1 MYTILCDDNILYDT
15 LYSNEDLSLIELV
28 IKKELNKFGSF
39 SFKIPPNHRYY
50 DSIKKLKSVIK
61 VINNDNIIFQG
72 RIIDE
77 DTDFFNRKSIN
88 CEGELSYLNDTI
100 VRAIQYDNI
109 SIVDYFTYLINQH
122 NNQVTEDKQFQIGNI
137 TVNDTI
143 SVSEK
148 YVTTWS
154 LINKLIS
161 KYSGYVQVRYTNDI
175 KYIDY
180 LLKLDN
186 VSSQIIEFGENLL
199 DFTKNIDT
207 SSIATALIPLGKDNL
222 TIADINNGVDYI
234 TSSTVDTY
242 GFILTTKNFNNVTDS
257 QTLLSIGQEYLS
269 TINFESITLECTALD
284 LHNLDVDIQS
294 INLGDRVKVLSK
306 PHNLDSYFLV
316 TTITIYPLSPDKDR
330 LTLGISNIKKFTDT
344 TASIQE
350 DKVNQVQVSDIVS
363 TAISD
368 FVVSDTFTEAVQD
381 ISGSS
386 SNKNLIHLE
395 VGCNSSGNISKLYFY
410 YSDGTSSIYSCSYN
424 SNGQLSQYGST
435 SIGWHTE

>member
-1 MYTILCDDNILYDT
+1 MYTIFCDDNILYDT
-15 LYSNEDLSLIELV
+15 LYSDEDLSLIEPT

-39 SFKIPPNHRYY
+39 SFKMPPNHRYY
-50 DSIKKLKSVIK
+50 NSIQKLKSIIK
-61 VINNDNIIFQG
+61 VIHDDEVVFQG

-77 DTDFFNRKSIN
+77 NMDFFYQKSIN
-88 CEGELSYLNDTI
+88 CEGEISYLNDTI
-100 VRAIQYDNI
+100 VRPIEYTNI

-122 NNQVTEDKQFQIGNI
+122 NNQVSEDKQFTVGNI

-143 SVSEK
+143 NVSEK
-148 YVTTWS
+148 YVSTWS
-154 LINKLIS
+154 LVSKLIS
-161 KYSGYVQVRYTNDI
+161 NYGGYIQIRYTNDT

-180 LLKLDN
+180 LLTLDN
-186 VSSQIIEFGENLL
+186 VSSQTIEFGENLL
-199 DFTKNIDT
+199 DFTKNVDT

-242 GFILTTKNFNNVTDS
+242 GFILTTKTFNNVTDT
-257 QTLLSIGQEYLS
+257 QTLLNMGQEYLS
-269 TINFESITLECTALD
+269 TINFESIILECTALD

-294 INLGDRVKVLSK
+294 IGLGDKVKVLSK
-306 PHNLDSYFLV
+306 PHNLDNYFLV
-316 TTITIYPLSPDKDR
+316 TTITIYPLSPDKDK

-350 DKVNQVQVSDIVS
+350 NTVNQVQVSDIVS

-368 FVVSDTFTEAVQD
+368 FVVSDIFSEAVQD

-386 SNKNLIHLE
+386 SNKDLIHLE
-395 VGCNSSGNISKLYFY
+395 VGCDSNGNIIKLYFY
-410 YSDGTSSIYSCSYN
+410 YTDGTSSTYSCSYN
-424 SNGQLSQYGST
+424 SSGKLSQYGST